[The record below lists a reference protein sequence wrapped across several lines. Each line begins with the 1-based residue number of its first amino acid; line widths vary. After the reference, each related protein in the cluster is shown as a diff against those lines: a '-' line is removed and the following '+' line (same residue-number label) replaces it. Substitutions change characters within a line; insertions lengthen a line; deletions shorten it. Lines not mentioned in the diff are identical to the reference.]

1 MLHQIDLGA
10 SIFANHKN
18 FGGDF
23 GKEISKN
30 LESFQSLEIASGYF
44 GASLIDVI
52 KPKLLQIAERGHCK
66 ILIGMIF
73 NEGVSTSQKKKL
85 EELHADLKKIN
96 HQSGVFVTLSQYHG
110 KIYKFNNPTNSKI
123 YVGSS
128 NLSFS
133 GFKDNYE
140 FNALISDQ
148 QTKNRVAL
156 FLEHIFSPECE
167 FSAELDEVELFVKG
181 AKNQPKE
188 VEDSSLRSFLISPS
202 DFPVLPIIDETKIQL
217 RVDSQPNSS
226 LNLFFEPGRKNKN
239 GKYAP
244 RHWFEVEITSTAK
257 EINQTGYP
265 IGDFNAY
272 IKDGQNHYL
281 IPMITAS
288 ANNKALTSKGDRKIL
303 GEFLKSKLQSLGI
316 LEKGQRITSDVLADY
331 GKDFVVLKKF
341 ADGKYYFEF

>member
-1 MLHQIDLGA
+1 MLHQIELSTG
-10 SIFANHKN
+10 IFANHKN

-30 LESFQSLEIASGYF
+30 LDSFQSLEIASGYF

-52 KPKLLQIAERGHCK
+52 KPKLLQIAARGHCK

-73 NEGVSTSQKKKL
+73 NEGVSNTQKMKL

-96 HQSGVFVTLSQYHG
+96 KQSGVFVTLRQYHG
-110 KIYKFNNPTNSKI
+110 KIYKFNNPTDQKI

-128 NLSFS
+128 NFSFS

-140 FNALISDQ
+140 FNALITDQ
-148 QTKNRVAL
+148 QTKVDISS
-156 FLEHIFSPECE
+156 FLDHIFSPTCD

-181 AKNQPKE
+181 AKNISKE
-188 VEDSSLRSFLISPS
+188 VEESSLRSFLISPTE
-202 DFPVLPIIDETKIQL
+202 FPIESVIEEAKIVL

-226 LNLFFEPGRKNKN
+226 LNLFFESGRKNKN

-244 RHWFEVEITSTAK
+244 RHWYEVEITSTAK
-257 EINQTGYP
+257 EIKQTAYP
-265 IGDFNAY
+265 IGDFDAY

-288 ANNKALTSKGDRKIL
+288 DNNKALTSKGDRKIL
-303 GEFLKSKLQSLGI
+303 GELIKSKLQNLGI
-316 LEKGQRITSDVLADY
+316 LEKGQRITSEILTEY
-331 GKDFVVLKKF
+331 GKDFITLRKF
-341 ADGKYYFEF
+341 ADKKYYFEF